1 MKDVITCERGRMRFD
16 GLDVASMADTTPTP
30 FFLFSAAQIERNV
43 KAVRDAFQA
52 HHPATRVFYASK
64 ACSNLWFLDRVR
76 RAGID
81 VEVNSGGELWKARRA
96 GFEPRQIVFNGN
108 AKTRAEIEAALQPP
122 IEAIVVDSV
131 FELRRVADVAA
142 DLGTQARV
150 SLRVDL
156 NVATETHPGLRT
168 STGAKAGIDAS
179 EALGAFGLAAQ
190 LPAVHLVGMH
200 YHIGSQIT
208 HIEPFLEA
216 LGRGLAL
223 LERVETAH
231 DLRLEHLDI
240 GGGLAIPYYDRSDDG
255 PDTYFEAPH
264 TLEDHGRAIAEAF
277 HAARP
282 DLQLYLEPGRAIA
295 GNTAILVTRVEAEKT
310 KLVEAAPGRIL
321 REDWLMVDAG
331 FNTIL
336 EHSSYHW
343 YFRAVV
349 ANRCSKPPVR
359 PFRLGGPSVRRRR
372 RVHRRPRV
380 RLPLSADREQDRRR
394 DRLSRRRRLL
404 AGVHERLQRPRPGG
418 RIHGHRGRPAE
429 DRRTAD
435 GGGLRGRR
443 ALRAGGL
450 RRRPAGRLSAVPR
463 LQWCVRWSPPG
474 APTWREAPRRFPEG
488 SLEADRAPP
497 PCRSRCHRRDAEG
510 PERRCLSGPSAVLS
524 AGRDAPVKRQPP

>member
-1 MKDVITCERGRMRFD
+1 VDHDAPQCDVEFAHIADPMKDVITCERGRMRFD

-30 FFLFSAAQIERNV
+30 FFLFSAAQIDRNV
-43 KAVRDAFQA
+43 NAVRDAFRA

-108 AKTRAEIEAALQPP
+108 AKTRDEIEAALRPP

-179 EALGAFGLAAQ
+179 EALGAFGLATQ
-190 LPAVHLVGMH
+190 LPAVRLVGMH

-231 DLRLEHLDI
+231 DIRLEHLDI
-240 GGGLAIPYYDRSDDG
+240 GGGLAIPYYDRTDDG

-264 TLEDHGRAIAEAF
+264 TLENHGRAIAEAL

-282 DLQLYLEPGRAIA
+282 ELQLYLEPGRAVA
-295 GNTAILVTRVEAEKT
+295 GNTAVLVTRVEAEKT
-310 KLVEAAPGRIL
+310 KLVEAAPGRIQ

-349 ANRCSKPPVR
+349 ANRCSESPVR
-359 PFRLGGPSVRRRR
+359 PFRLGGPLCDGGDVYTGDPGSAYR
-372 RVHRRPRV
+372 HLPRGSKAGDV
-380 RLPLSADREQDRRR
+380 IAFLDVGAYSLECMSAYNGR
-394 DRLSRRRRLL
+394 DQAAAYMVTE
-404 AGVHERLQRPRPGG
+404 AGLRQIAR
-418 RIHGHRGRPAE
+418 
-429 DRRTAD
+429 RRTAED
-435 GGGLRGRR
+435 FV
-443 ALRAGGL
+443 AGEHF
-450 RRRPAGRLSAVPR
+450 VP
-463 LQWCVRWSPPG
+463 
-474 APTWREAPRRFPEG
+474 EA
-488 SLEADRAPP
+488 
-497 PCRSRCHRRDAEG
+497 
-510 PERRCLSGPSAVLS
+510 
-524 AGRDAPVKRQPP
+524 